1 MPPVGGENLYNR
13 ASPVENRQ
21 TALRAMEM
29 HPFCRLRRRLPRRG
43 RFALRFPSELCGTLL
58 SIHSAPAF
66 AGWQGNWIRRE
77 PLDARES
84 SDTLSRGGRWCRRH
98 QRGESGRRPL
108 IIAMLFLLINKG
120 IQPEPAGSRKLEA
133 DSPHLYI
140 QRLLPADWYL
150 IAFLSY
156 APRTEILRLRL
167 RMTMRAGRQYRN
179 AGSFLRKER
188 GEALRNIESF

>member
-1 MPPVGGENLYNR
+1 MRRHFVCRLPAAKPYNR
-13 ASPVENRQ
+13 ASPVENRK

-84 SDTLSRGGRWCRRH
+84 SDTLSRGERWCRRH

-108 IIAMLFLLINKG
+108 ITVMLFLLMNPKASSRN
-120 IQPEPAGSRKLEA
+120 QPAAGSRNPIA
-133 DSPHLYI
+133 
-140 QRLLPADWYL
+140 L
-150 IAFLSY
+150 IS
-156 APRTEILRLRL
+156 TSS
-167 RMTMRAGRQYRN
+167 
-179 AGSFLRKER
+179 GSFPPT
-188 GEALRNIESF
+188 GI

>member
-1 MPPVGGENLYNR
+1 MRRHFVCRLSAAKPYNR

-66 AGWQGNWIRRE
+66 AGE
-77 PLDARES
+77 
-84 SDTLSRGGRWCRRH
+84 RWCRRH

-108 IIAMLFLLINKG
+108 IIVMLFLLMNPKASSRN
-120 IQPEPAGSRKLEA
+120 QPAAGSWKPAANCLLLC
-133 DSPHLYI
+133 P
-140 QRLLPADWYL
+140 QRFLPAHWYL
-150 IAFLSY
+150 GAFLTLT
-156 APRTEILRLRL
+156 ALTEILHFVQNDSGGGKARHV
-167 RMTMRAGRQYRN
+167 TQVPFSGGNPA
-179 AGSFLRKER
+179 
-188 GEALRNIESF
+188 